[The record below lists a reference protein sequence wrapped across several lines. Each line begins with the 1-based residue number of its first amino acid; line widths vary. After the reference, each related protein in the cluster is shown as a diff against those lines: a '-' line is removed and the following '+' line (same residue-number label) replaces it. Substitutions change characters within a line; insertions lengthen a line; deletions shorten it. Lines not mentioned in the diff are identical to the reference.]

1 VTINVQYIHHLSTE
15 ENFGGSAA
23 VRGAAGAVFRF
34 SFFFVS
40 FGVFGVYAA
49 SRRRRDARFVRR
61 PLAERHLQKRT

>member
-23 VRGAAGAVFRF
+23 FAARRARFFVFRF
-34 SFFFVS
+34 FSS
-40 FGVFGVYAA
+40 FGVYAA